1 MTDEE
6 RIAVRK
12 YLPKPGFSI
21 VTEDAAT
28 YGVLM
33 QLLMGIGFTY
43 VTGAASG
50 LVFDPDYTRV
60 SVDVEN
66 AIISRNR
73 ASALPKIGMFQEIS
87 FDELLQ
93 LLEKATD
100 EEIAKN
106 AERDA
111 ALVSLKSLGL
121 IKRPR
126 I

>member
-33 QLLMGIGFTY
+33 QLLMGIGFIC
-43 VTGAASG
+43 VIGAEAG
-50 LVFDPDYTRV
+50 LIFDRNYTRV

-66 AIISRNR
+66 AVIGRNR

>member
-12 YLPKPGFSI
+12 YLPRPGFSI

-33 QLLMGIGFTY
+33 QLLMGIGFIC
-43 VTGAASG
+43 VIGAEAG
-50 LVFDPDYTRV
+50 LIFDRNYTRV

-66 AIISRNR
+66 AVIRRN
-73 ASALPKIGMFQEIS
+73 SVSLFPEIS

-121 IKRPR
+121 IKRPK

>member
-12 YLPKPGFSI
+12 YLPRPGFSI

-33 QLLMGIGFTY
+33 QLLMGIGFIC
-43 VTGAASG
+43 VIGAEAG
-50 LVFDPDYTRV
+50 LIFDRNYTRV

-66 AIISRNR
+66 AVIGRNR
-73 ASALPKIGMFQEIS
+73 ASALPKIGMFPEIS
-87 FDELLQ
+87 FDKLLQ